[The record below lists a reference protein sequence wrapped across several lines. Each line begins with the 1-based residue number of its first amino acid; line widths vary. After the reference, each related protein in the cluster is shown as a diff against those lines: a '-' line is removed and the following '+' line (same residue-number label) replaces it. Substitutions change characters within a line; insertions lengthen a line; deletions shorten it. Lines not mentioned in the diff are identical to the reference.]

1 MNWRSERIW
10 IEFIRGSRKI
20 SNFCWAFILFLG
32 SLGFLLVGTSSYLG
46 RDLIALFPSQQIIF
60 FPQGIVMSFYGIAG
74 LFISSY
80 LWCTIL
86 WNVGSGYDRFD
97 RKEEIV
103 SIFRWGF
110 PGKNRRIFLR
120 FLMKDIQSIRIEVKE
135 GIYARRVLYME
146 IRGQGAIPLTR
157 TDQNLTPREIE
168 QKAAELAYFLRVPIE
183 YFCPGGSL
191 SFNKSLESW
200 VTNWWNTGQSEIFL
214 NDIQEKSII
223 KKVLELEEL
232 FLLDEMLK
240 EYPETHLQKL
250 RIGIYK
256 ETIQLIKMH
265 NEDRIH
271 MILHFS
277 TNIICFVIL
286 SGYSILG
293 NEELV
298 ILNSWVQEISF
309 TPWLELMIGSVYK
322 DFGFSHNDQIISG
335 LVSTFPVILDTILK
349 YWIFRYLN
357 RVSPSLVVI
366 YHSMND

>member
-1 MNWRSERIW
+1 MA
-10 IEFIRGSRKI
+10 KKK
-20 SNFCWAFILFLG
+20 AFIPLLYLASIVFLPWW
-32 SLGFLLVGTSSYLG
+32 
-46 RDLIALFPSQQIIF
+46 I
-60 FPQGIVMSFYGIAG
+60 
-74 LFISSY
+74 
-80 LWCTIL
+80 
-86 WNVGSGYDRFD
+86 
-97 RKEEIV
+97 
-103 SIFRWGF
+103 
-110 PGKNRRIFLR
+110 
-120 FLMKDIQSIRIEVKE
+120 
-135 GIYARRVLYME
+135 
-146 IRGQGAIPLTR
+146 
-157 TDQNLTPREIE
+157 
-168 QKAAELAYFLRVPIE
+168 
-183 YFCPGGSL
+183 SL

-214 NDIQEKSII
+214 NDIQEKSIL
-223 KKVLELEEL
+223 KKVIELEKL
-232 FLLDEMLK
+232 FLLDEILK

-265 NEDRIH
+265 NEDRMNTIF
-271 MILHFS
+271 HFS

-293 NEELV
+293 NEELF
-298 ILNSWVQEISF
+298 ILNSWVQEFLYNLSDTIKAFSILLLTDLCIGF
-309 TPWLELMIGSVYK
+309 HSPHGWELMIGSVYK